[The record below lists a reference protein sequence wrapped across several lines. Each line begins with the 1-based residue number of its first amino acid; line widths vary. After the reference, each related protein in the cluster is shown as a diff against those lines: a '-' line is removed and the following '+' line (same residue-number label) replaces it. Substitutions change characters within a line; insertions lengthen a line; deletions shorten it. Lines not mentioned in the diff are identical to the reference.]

1 MAKLNR
7 KALIAAAV
15 TGLLAATGAQAQVS
29 DDAIRIGV
37 MADMT
42 GPYAGNGG
50 PGSTLAVRMAV
61 EDFGG
66 KVLGK
71 PIELLVAD
79 DQNKPDVGTNVARQW
94 LEQNKID
101 TIVGGSASPIA
112 FAISAMMR
120 TAKKPY
126 LLAGTASSDLTGK
139 HCSPMNIQ
147 FLVDTYSMPKA
158 AVQGMIN
165 QGIKTFFFVTVD
177 YAFGTAFQTEATKF
191 IEAAGG
197 KVVGSVKHPLG
208 ATDFSSYL
216 MQAQASKAQA
226 IVVLNAGLDQTN
238 ALKQAAEYRIA
249 RNGQAVSVFGLTIN
263 AVHAM
268 GLDVAQGLQLT
279 DPMYW
284 DRNADTR
291 AWSKR
296 FMDRNNG
303 VAPTYLMASAYSATT
318 HYLKAVQAAG
328 TDEGGAVMAK
338 MKATP
343 INDFSMKNVQIRE
356 DGQAMRPVYAA
367 VVKSP
372 AESKGKYDY
381 YTLKGEIPGE
391 QVFRPLAEGGCDFI
405 TVKK

>member
-15 TGLLAATGAQAQVS
+15 TGLLAATGVQAQVS
-29 DDAIRIGV
+29 DDAVRLGV

-71 PIELLVAD
+71 PVEVLVAD
-79 DQNKPDVGTNVARQW
+79 DQNKPDVGTNIARQW
-94 LEQNKID
+94 LEQNKVD
-101 TIVGGSASPIA
+101 AIVGGSASSIA
-112 FAISAMMR
+112 LSVSNMMKA
-120 TAKKPY
+120 AKKPY
-126 LLAGTASSDLTGK
+126 LIAGTVASDLTGK
-139 HCSPMNIQ
+139 ACSPMNIQ
-147 FLVDTYSMPKA
+147 FAVDTYSMPKA
-158 AVQGMIN
+158 GVQALMG
-165 QGIKTFFFVTVD
+165 QGIKSFFFIAVD
-177 YAFGTAFQTEATKF
+177 YAFGAAFQAEATRF

-208 ATDFSSYL
+208 TTDFSSYL

-238 ALKQAAEYRIA
+238 ALKQAAEFRIA
-249 RNGQAVSVFGLTIN
+249 RNGQAVSVFGMTLN

-268 GLDVAQGLQLT
+268 GLDVAQGLQFT

-284 DRNADTR
+284 DRTDETR
-291 AWSKR
+291 AWAKR
-296 FMDRNNG
+296 FMERNNG
-303 VAPTYLMASAYSATT
+303 VAPTYIMASAYSAAT

-328 TDEGGAVMAK
+328 TDEPKAVMAK
-338 MKATP
+338 MREIP
-343 INDFSMKNVQIRE
+343 VNDVMTKNGKLRE
-356 DGQAMRPVYAA
+356 DGRLERDMYLFQ
-367 VVKSP
+367 VKTP
-372 AESKGKYDY
+372 AESKSKDDIYKLIATVPGNEAYRPMKDGKC
-381 YTLKGEIPGE
+381 P
-391 QVFRPLAEGGCDFI
+391 F
-405 TVKK
+405 VKN